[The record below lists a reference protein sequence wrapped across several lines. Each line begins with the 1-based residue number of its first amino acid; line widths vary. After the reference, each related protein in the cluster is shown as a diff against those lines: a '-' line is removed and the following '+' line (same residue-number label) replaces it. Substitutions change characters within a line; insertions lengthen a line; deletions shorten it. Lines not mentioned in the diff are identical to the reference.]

1 MREKYLWLV
10 IAALLILLS
19 GQSCYIYEQQVAAGE
34 GGGPPPL
41 QPDIRGRLYLEKS
54 RDAQWEEFEK
64 WRDRVRDQLGRGDP
78 LLEKDFDVFFN
89 DRFFSGKFSPF
100 TEIERLRREMTGQLG
115 GSERL
120 LFDGYWD
127 KWFEQRMRMGKFS
140 TDISRSDRHVTIGVN
155 VPGLA
160 EDTLD
165 INISDDRIKI
175 SFSARTG
182 SEREIAGGVVKKESY
197 QSYVKIMPLPVD
209 AVAGTGKVKAE
220 GERVTIRFDIKKT
233 GGGPF

>member
-10 IAALLILLS
+10 IAALLLLLS
-19 GQSCYIYEQQVAAGE
+19 GQSCYIYEQRAAAGE
-34 GGGPPPL
+34 RGGPPPL
-41 QPDIRGRLYLEKS
+41 QPDIHGQLYLEKS

-64 WRDRVRDQLGRGDP
+64 WRDRVRAQLGRGDP
-78 LLEKDFDVFFN
+78 LLEKDFDIFFN

-100 TEIERLRREMTGQLG
+100 TEMERLRREMAGQLG

-120 LFDGYWD
+120 LFDDYWD
-127 KWFEQRMRMGKFS
+127 KWFGQRMRMGRFS
-140 TDISRSDRHVTIGVN
+140 TDISRSGGHVTIGVS

-160 EDTLD
+160 ADTLD
-165 INISDDRIKI
+165 VDISDERIKI

-197 QSYVKIMPLPVD
+197 QSYVKILPLPAD
-209 AVAGTGKVKAE
+209 AAPGTGKVKAE
-220 GERVTIRFDIKKT
+220 GERVIIRFDIKKA
-233 GGGPF
+233 GDGPF